1 MPRSKRQPKNQRP
14 EWRVMNE
21 RSRLESQLANVVEHV
36 EVGSESISMSVET
49 EIIKSSVQE
58 TAPLQNPILDLD
70 IALVQKIVRVS
81 HAKRLEVRQ
90 GDHSASAHV
99 LPVVRPARAHK
110 PELHQPVMA
119 EIHKWSA
126 PYDAPVSLDAL
137 AAAASDL
144 SLVQPDP
151 HWYVEQYTP
160 GEAETAFQ
168 ERYRWWNRIRAPF
181 ITWEHADLGETK
193 PRPVQVAE
201 KKPSIAQEIVAFE
214 HKVEDA
220 VEEIREDVEQVITNT
235 EQAWGAPVLVPR
247 LAPLRVVAGFLGLAL
262 FVSLPAGA
270 VSLGRSLSASWT
282 SIEGNSRAAIDEAK
296 AMEWGNAA
304 ASLAESDRALNR
316 VNVLAVAVSQALPQT
331 RDAYASARALVASGQ
346 KAAEAAGMLAKGA
359 DKAKD
364 GMIRYPVERIRLM
377 QTYIEA
383 AAPLLEDAVSSMS
396 RVKLESLPADVRPQA
411 EEAQELL
418 SKVQTG
424 LRELRVLSAFAAAA
438 VGEESQRRYLIVF
451 QNPAELRPT
460 GGFMGSYAE
469 VVFDRGEIKS
479 LSVPGGGPYDL
490 QGQLKAR
497 VRAPGPLRLIADHWE
512 FQDANWFPDFA
523 ASAQKINWFW
533 SQAGQ
538 PTLDG
543 ILTVNA
549 RLVVNLLKITG
560 PVEMPE
566 YGKVITSENFMQ
578 EAQLAV
584 EVEYDREENKPKK
597 FIGDLMAKL
606 LERISKASNDQWI
619 DIAKLGT
626 DALVEKDI
634 QAWFTRDNE
643 QELSDRFGWSSRL
656 KTVPGDSLAV
666 VNTNIGGQK
675 SDLLIDEKVE
685 HAATIAPDG
694 SITDKVTITRTHR
707 GQKGQIFHGANN
719 VTYLRVY
726 VPQGSELIAASGFN
740 PPAQN
745 LFETPLPNDPEDQDV
760 VANESRPRIGPGNVR
775 ITDEFG
781 RTAFGGWIQLEP
793 GETEVTTFEYRLPFT
808 VDEIANRL
816 QEGVGRASSA
826 RRPAYVLQL
835 TSQSG
840 KPERVI
846 KSSVALPAEW
856 QVSWANNNQPT
867 IGYDGLWNRDTVVAG
882 LLQTP

>member
-1 MPRSKRQPKNQRP
+1 
-14 EWRVMNE
+14 MNE
-21 RSRLESQLANVVEHV
+21 RSRLEGQLAHVVEHV
-36 EVGSESISMSVET
+36 EVSAERASPSVET
-49 EIIKSSVQE
+49 EIIHSTVEE
-58 TAPLQNPILDLD
+58 TAVLHNPILELD
-70 IALVQKIVRVS
+70 IALVQKIVRTS
-81 HAKRLEVRQ
+81 RSKRLEVRQ
-90 GDHSASAHV
+90 GEHDASAHV
-99 LPVVRPARAHK
+99 LPVMRPARTFV
-110 PELHQPVMA
+110 PELHQPIMT
-119 EIHKWSA
+119 EIHLWSA
-126 PYDAPVSLDAL
+126 PVDTIMSLDGL

-144 SLVQPDP
+144 KLVQPDP

-160 GEAETAFQ
+160 GDASTAFH
-168 ERYRWWNRIRAPF
+168 ERYRWWNRLRAPF
-181 ITWEHADLGETK
+181 VTWEHADLGESK
-193 PRPVQVAE
+193 VASQKSQVAR
-201 KKPSIAQEIVAFE
+201 IAGEVVSLENQAAEFA
-214 HKVEDA
+214 
-220 VEEIREDVEQVITNT
+220 EEIRQDIEQVVTDA
-235 EQAWGAPVLVPR
+235 EQTWGAPVLVPR

-262 FVSLPAGA
+262 VVSLPAGA

-282 SIEGNSRAAIDEAK
+282 TIEGSSRTAIDEAK

-304 ASLAESDRALNR
+304 SSLAESDRALNR

-331 RDAYASARALVASGQ
+331 RDAYASARALVASGE
-346 KAAEAAGMLAKGA
+346 KAAEAASVLAKGA
-359 DKAKD
+359 DKAKSNST
-364 GMIRYPVERIRLM
+364 RYPVERIRLM

-383 AAPLLEDAVSSMS
+383 ASPLLEDAVQSMS
-396 RVKLESLPADVRPQA
+396 RVKLESLPADVRPKA
-411 EEAQELL
+411 EEAQGLL

-469 VVFDRGEIKS
+469 VVLDRGEIKS

-490 QGQLKAR
+490 KSQLKAR

-523 ASAQKINWFW
+523 ASAKKINWFW

-560 PVEMPE
+560 PIEMPD
-566 YGKVITSENFMQ
+566 YGKVITSENFMN

-597 FIGDLMAKL
+597 FIGDLMAKMM
-606 LERISKASNDQWI
+606 ERIAKASNEQWI
-619 DIAKLGT
+619 DFAKLGT

-685 HAATIAPDG
+685 HAATIGSDG
-694 SITDKVTITRTHR
+694 SIVDKVTITRAHR
-707 GQKGQIFHGANN
+707 GEKGQLFHGANN

-726 VPQGSELIAASGFN
+726 VPQGSELLAASGFN

-745 LFETPLPNDPEDQDV
+745 LFDVPLPTDPEDADV
-760 VANESRPRIGPGNVR
+760 VRNEVRPRIGPGNVR
-775 ITDEFG
+775 VTDEFG
-781 RTAFGGWIQLEP
+781 RTAFGGWIQLKP
-793 GETEVTTFEYRLPFT
+793 GDTVVTTFEYRLPFT
-808 VDEIANRL
+808 VDEISSRL

-840 KPERVI
+840 KPERLI
-846 KSSVALPAEW
+846 SSTVMLPPDW
-856 QVSWANNNQPT
+856 QVSWTKNGAPA

>member
-1 MPRSKRQPKNQRP
+1 
-14 EWRVMNE
+14 MNE
-21 RSRLESQLANVVEHV
+21 RSRLESQLATVVEHV
-36 EVGSESISMSVET
+36 EVSSETRSMSGES
-49 EIIKSSVQE
+49 EIIKSEIQE
-58 TAPLQNPILDLD
+58 TVLIGNPIRDLD
-70 IALVQKIVRVS
+70 IALVQKYVRVS
-81 HAKRLEVRQ
+81 RAKRLEVRQ
-90 GDHSASAHV
+90 GEHAASAHV
-99 LPVVRPARAHK
+99 LPVIRPARSYK
-110 PELHQPVMA
+110 PELHEPVMA

-144 SLVQPDP
+144 ALVQPDP
-151 HWYVEQYTP
+151 HWYVEQFTP
-160 GEAETAFQ
+160 GDAQTAFH
-168 ERYRWWNRIRAPF
+168 ERYRWWNRLRAPF
-181 ITWEHADLGETK
+181 ITWEHADLGESK
-193 PRPVQVAE
+193 PRPVVVE
-201 KKPSIAQEIVAFE
+201 ESKPSLTEEIVAFE

-247 LAPLRVVAGFLGLAL
+247 LAPLRVVVGFLGLAL
-262 FVSLPAGA
+262 VVSLPAGA

-296 AMEWGNAA
+296 AMEWGSAA
-304 ASLAESDRALNR
+304 SSLAESDRALNR
-316 VNVLAVAVSQALPQT
+316 VNVLAVAVSKALPQT
-331 RDAYASARALVASGQ
+331 RDAYSSARALIASGE
-346 KAAEAAGMLAKGA
+346 KAAEAAGLLAQGA
-359 DKAKD
+359 EKAKENS
-364 GMIRYPVERIRLM
+364 IRYPVERIRLM
-377 QTYIEA
+377 QTYIESA
-383 AAPLLEDAVSSMS
+383 SPLLEDAVQSMS
-396 RVKLESLPADVRPQA
+396 RVNMDSLPDDVRPKA
-411 EEAQELL
+411 KEAQELL
-418 SKVQTG
+418 SKVQIG

-438 VGEESQRRYLIVF
+438 VGEESQRRYLIIF

-469 VVFDRGEIKS
+469 AVFDRGEIKS
-479 LSVPGGGPYDL
+479 LTVPGGGPYDL

-497 VRAPGPLRLIADHWE
+497 VRAPGPMRLIAENWE

-523 ASAQKINWFW
+523 ASAKKINWFW

-560 PVEMPE
+560 PIDMPE

-597 FIGDLMAKL
+597 FIGDLMAKML
-606 LERISKASNDQWI
+606 DRISKASNDEWI
-619 DIAKLGT
+619 SIAKLGT

-634 QAWFTRDNE
+634 QAWFVRENE

-656 KTVPGDSLAV
+656 KQVPGDSLAI

-685 HAATIAPDG
+685 HAATIGLDG

-707 GQKGQIFHGANN
+707 GEKGQIFHGANN

-726 VPQGSELIAASGFN
+726 VPQGSELISADGFR
-740 PPAQN
+740 PPAPE
-745 LFETPLPNDPEDQDV
+745 LFETPLPTDPEDPDV
-760 VANESRPRIGPGNVR
+760 VSNESRPRIGPGNVR

-781 RTAFGGWIQLEP
+781 RTAFGGWIQLKP
-793 GETEVTTFEYRLPFT
+793 GETAVTTFEYRLPFT
-808 VDEIANRL
+808 VDEIATRL
-816 QEGVGRASSA
+816 QQGVGRASNQ
-826 RRPAYVLQL
+826 RRAAYVLQL

-840 KPERVI
+840 KPDRVI
-846 KSSVALPAEW
+846 SSTVNVPSEW
-856 QVSWANNNQPT
+856 QVTWSNNNQQN

-882 LLQTP
+882 LLQAP